1 MKNKNLLPV
10 KILDKAVKELF
21 YTAGMN
27 IYQIS
32 NVLNIKTSEVK
43 QVLGNDKIYPST
55 ELKTE
60 LVDQILYDADI
71 PVAREVIIS
80 TEKERFEKYAAIETK
95 ALNIMNKML
104 DVYSTRQIGEDFNQ
118 DELILKTVV
127 SFIKTTQQCRE
138 ELLKKYEISNKQ
150 DENTIKLEFV

>member
-1 MKNKNLLPV
+1 MKSKNLLPI
-10 KILDKAVKELF
+10 KILDKVVKELF

-32 NVLNIKTSEVK
+32 NILNIKTFEIKQILGDK
-43 QVLGNDKIYPST
+43 QVYPPT

-60 LVDQILYDADI
+60 LVDQILYDANI
-71 PVAREVIIS
+71 PVAKEVIIN

-95 ALNIMNKML
+95 ALNIMNRML
-104 DVYSTRQIGEDFNQ
+104 DVYSTKEIGASFEQ

-138 ELLKKYEISNKQ
+138 ELLKKYEITTKQ
-150 DENTIKLEFV
+150 EENTIKLEFI